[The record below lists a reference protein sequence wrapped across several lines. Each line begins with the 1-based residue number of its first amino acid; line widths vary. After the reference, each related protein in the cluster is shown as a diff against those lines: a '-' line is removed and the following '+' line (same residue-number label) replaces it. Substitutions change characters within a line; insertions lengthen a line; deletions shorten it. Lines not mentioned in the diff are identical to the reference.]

1 MGGMSR
7 LLISRTGPPLEVV
20 ELQSYECPAPGPGEV
35 VVRMAAAA
43 VNPADLNFIEG
54 SYGKKAELPCVP
66 GMEGAGFVEKRG
78 PGVAESHAELTEGAL
93 VMPLSGPGNWASRRV
108 VPAEELL
115 VLPAGMA
122 VEQAALLRVNP
133 ATAWGLLH
141 AAGSAPAAGS
151 WVVQN
156 AGSSAAGHCVIQ
168 VAKSLGLKTLSFV
181 RREESRAA
189 CLRLGGDLVFVD
201 DAAGAGAAKEAL
213 RAAGATAPL
222 LALNAVGGDSSLRL
236 LDLLGP
242 DGTHVT
248 YGAMARQP
256 LKVPNGM
263 LIFKCL
269 VLRGFWLTRQQ
280 AALSREELAVLY
292 SNLAGLAV
300 KGGLTQ
306 EIAAAYPIS
315 EYREALAHAPR
326 NARNGKVI
334 LTF

>member
-1 MGGMSR
+1 M
-7 LLISRTGPPLEVV
+7 EVV
-20 ELQSYECPAPGPGEV
+20 ELQPYECPAPGPGEV

-54 SYGKKAELPCVP
+54 SYGKKPELPCVP
-66 GMEGAGFVEKRG
+66 GMEGAGIVEKSG
-78 PGVAESHAELTEGAL
+78 PGVAESHPELTEGAL
-93 VMPLSGPGNWASRRV
+93 AMVLSGPGNWASRRV
-108 VPAEELL
+108 VRAEDLL
-115 VLPAGMA
+115 VLPEGMA

-189 CLRLGGDLVFVD
+189 CLRLGGDMVFLD
-201 DAAGAGAAKEAL
+201 DAAGAEAAKEAL
-213 RAAGATAPL
+213 REAGAPAPL
-222 LALNAVGGDSSLRL
+222 LALNAVGGDSALRL
-236 LDLLGP
+236 MDLLGP
-242 DGTHVT
+242 EGTHVT

-263 LIFKCL
+263 LIFKSL
-269 VLRGFWLTRQQ
+269 ILRGYWLTRQQ
-280 AALSREELAVLY
+280 ASLSREALAALY
-292 SNLAGLAV
+292 NHLAGLAAE
-300 KGGLTQ
+300 GRLTQ
-306 EIAAAYPIS
+306 EIAAAYPLV
-315 EYREALAHAPR
+315 EYREALAHAAR

>member
-1 MGGMSR
+1 MSR

-20 ELQSYECPAPGPGEV
+20 ELQPYECPAPGPGEV

-54 SYGKKAELPCVP
+54 SYGKKPELPCVP

-78 PGVAESHAELTEGAL
+78 PGVAESHPELTEGAL
-93 VMPLSGPGNWASRRV
+93 AMVLSGPGNWASRRV
-108 VPAEELL
+108 MRVEDLL
-115 VLPAGMA
+115 VLPEGMA

-141 AAGSAPAAGS
+141 AAGSAPAGGS

-181 RREESRAA
+181 RREESRPA
-189 CLRLGGDLVFVD
+189 CLRLGGDLVFLD
-201 DAAGAGAAKEAL
+201 DAAGAEAAKEAL
-213 RAAGATAPL
+213 REAGASVPL
-222 LALNAVGGDSSLRL
+222 LALNAVGGDSALRL
-236 LDLLGP
+236 MDLLGP
-242 DGTHVT
+242 EGTHVT

-263 LIFKCL
+263 LIFKSL
-269 VLRGFWLTRQQ
+269 VLRGYWLTHQQ
-280 AALSREELAVLY
+280 ASLSREELAALY
-292 SNLAGLAV
+292 NHLAGLAAE
-300 KGGLTQ
+300 GRLTQ
-306 EIAAAYPIS
+306 EIAAAYPLE
-315 EYREALAHAPR
+315 EYREALAHAAR